1 MKNRMLAS
9 ALAALFA
16 LPIAAH
22 AASTRTHVSNSGSD
36 ANAAFSCDAAH
47 PCRTFATA
55 LSVTTP
61 GGEILAIDSSGFGKV
76 VIDRSV
82 SIVAAPGVYAGI
94 GVGAGGNATG
104 VEIATPGVNVVLRGL
119 TITGQGGDYGVYMAN
134 GAMLSIENCVI
145 SNFASN
151 PQAGVAVTAAAE
163 VRITDS
169 LLRGNHYGL
178 YFSNGATGSVAR
190 TQVYGGGGAIVAIT
204 GTPSTTTTVA
214 VSQVVV
220 SGADIGIISQAGNHA
235 TATTRITLSKSL
247 VTNNDLGISQYVGSA
262 GATAIFESLGNN
274 NVRQNTTNT
283 SGTITTVAPI

>member
-55 LSVTTP
+55 LAVTTP

-119 TITGQGGDYGVYMAN
+119 TITGQGGNYGVRMTN
-134 GAMLSIENCVI
+134 GTKLAVENCVI
-145 SNFASN
+145 SNFLSPGQFGVLVSTA
-151 PQAGVAVTAAAE
+151 AGVYIADTLF
-163 VRITDS
+163 RDNYNGIYLS
-169 LLRGNHYGL
+169 
-178 YFSNGATGSVAR
+178 SGATGTAVR
-190 TQVYGGGGAIVAIT
+190 IQLDGGNAGIT
-204 GTPSTTTTVA
+204 AWSSAPGTTALSI
-214 VSQVVV
+214 SDSVV
-220 SGADIGIISQAGNHA
+220 SGATEAVSSRA
-235 TATTRITLSKSL
+235 S
-247 VTNNDLGISQYVGSA
+247 SA
-262 GATAIFESLGNN
+262 GATTRVTLGNSVVTQNNSGIIQSTSGGGVAIFESLGNN
-274 NVRQNTTNT
+274 TVRQNTTNT